1 LFFFFLL
8 WNVRFTSSVC
18 FGGLLDFAFFKDHP
32 SPNYRVE
39 FDKG

>member
-1 LFFFFLL
+1 MQL
-8 WNVRFTSSVC
+8 VC
-18 FGGLLDFAFFKDHP
+18 AIVYFGGLLDFAFFKDHP